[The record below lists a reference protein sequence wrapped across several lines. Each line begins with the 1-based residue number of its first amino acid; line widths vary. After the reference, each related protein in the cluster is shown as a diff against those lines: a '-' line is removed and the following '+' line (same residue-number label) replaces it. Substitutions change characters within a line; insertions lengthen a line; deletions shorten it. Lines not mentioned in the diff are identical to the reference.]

1 MRVTFWTKSGIVNS
15 PIWCYQTPVQTL
27 TLKLPPDL
35 AHWLD
40 RQARALNRSKSEIV
54 RQALVSQKDRKNTE
68 SVTARAGDLV
78 GMFAGSKHSSHK
90 RNLKGFGSCK
100 RS

>member
-1 MRVTFWTKSGIVNS
+1 M
-15 PIWCYQTPVQTL
+15 QTL

-35 AHWLD
+35 AHWLE
-40 RQARALNRSKSEIV
+40 RRARELNRSKSAIV
-54 RQALVSQKDRKNTE
+54 RQALLYQRAGKNAE

-78 GMFAGSKHSSHK
+78 GKFAGTKHSSHK
-90 RNLKGFGSCK
+90 RNLKGFGSCR

>member
-1 MRVTFWTKSGIVNS
+1 M
-15 PIWCYQTPVQTL
+15 QTL
-27 TLKLPPDL
+27 TLKMPPEL
-35 AHWLD
+35 SNWLD
-40 RQARALNRSKSEIV
+40 KRARELNRPKSEIV
-54 RQALVSQKDRKNTE
+54 REALMSQRSRKNAE

-78 GMFAGSKHSSHK
+78 GKFAGSKDSSHK